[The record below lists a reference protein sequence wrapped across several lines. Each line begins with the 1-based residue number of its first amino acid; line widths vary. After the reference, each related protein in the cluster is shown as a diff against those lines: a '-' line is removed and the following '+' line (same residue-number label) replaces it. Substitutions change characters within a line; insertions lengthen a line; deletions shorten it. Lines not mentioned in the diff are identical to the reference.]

1 MLLRAPCLSD
11 RRLNLFV
18 IATPNE
24 GVEAPDQLWEVVA
37 IKSIPPLQRVS
48 RCLLEWLQ
56 VMLLHVLR
64 RAIDHAWHQWSSGYD
79 VSLTR

>member
-1 MLLRAPCLSD
+1 MCLVD
-11 RRLNLFV
+11 RRLNFLV

-24 GVEAPDQLWEVVA
+24 GVEAPDKLWEVVA
-37 IKSIPPLQRVS
+37 IKSIPPLQRDS

-56 VMLLHVLR
+56 VILVHVLR
-64 RAIDHAWHQWSSGYD
+64 RAIDHVWHQWSSGYD